1 MLFQRGDT
9 LSYREK
15 TFDLI
20 DQPLEAY
27 FTLIQSRPKFMRSSD
42 ESRGYVAH
50 WMIEDGW
57 LYLNGISALWED
69 ATPVNLKHLFPVAGD
84 KVFAAWLSGQL
95 RAYRSDAS
103 PLSLSSMI
111 RSPDLLMN
119 VTCGRVNGSSMVHRA
134 ANPAARG
141 ATAMAATRPAN
152 VIDLKSGAEVS

>member
-84 KVFAAWLSGQL
+84 IAQIDSMEIAMTNSAGQ
-95 RAYRSDAS
+95 ARSQ
-103 PLSLSSMI
+103 
-111 RSPDLLMN
+111 
-119 VTCGRVNGSSMVHRA
+119 RVRL
-134 ANPAARG
+134 
-141 ATAMAATRPAN
+141 
-152 VIDLKSGAEVS
+152 D